1 MAGGSLQLYEYPT
14 DVVRLSCAKCG
25 RAGQYR
31 KQNRIARY
39 GPDVRLPDLRWEISQ
54 CSRRGLMHDA
64 CMVHYVELT
73 MKKRAAQGEG
83 TAPRETATIY
93 GPGGSG
99 ERGRPQT
106 VE

>member
-39 GPDVRLPDLRWEISQ
+39 NPDVCRIYDGRFRS
-54 CSRRGLMHDA
+54 
-64 CMVHYVELT
+64 
-73 MKKRAAQGEG
+73 AAVAG
-83 TAPRETATIY
+83 
-93 GPGGSG
+93 
-99 ERGRPQT
+99 
-106 VE
+106 